1 MDSMHGKFLGDVQK
15 KSCPDVSRKKT
26 RDRTAEIV
34 RIPYDKPVSGL
45 GKGQFLFGCMGHG
58 PGHHAFLDTDLF
70 PAMSVDAA
78 VIAV

>member
-34 RIPYDKPVSGL
+34 RIPYDKPVSGA
-45 GKGQFLFGCMGHG
+45 GKGGNFFLG
-58 PGHHAFLDTDLF
+58 AW
-70 PAMSVDAA
+70 AMDQAIMRSWTLTFSRP
-78 VIAV
+78 